1 MKTNPIATRIA
12 SSLEPDAPAPLY
24 HQVAAIVRWE
34 IEAGRIPLGTL
45 LPTVREVARVA
56 EVNYHTVRRAWEEL
70 AGQGVVALRRG
81 VGARVV
87 RAPPRDSEWTPAPA
101 AGEQAALPRA
111 WVTGHSLPAAAAV
124 AADLMARWA
133 VEAAAWP
140 LDATAPP
147 PGVII
152 SLAGSEARQ
161 RWPAR
166 EADCREVATPLA
178 AGFLALVQR
187 TARLL
192 DIPRVALHGGDDP
205 ALADLA
211 RQLPRVGLRV
221 ERPATP
227 PQSLDAIAVLHLLE
241 RDAWEA
247 LDPHDRW
254 HPAVLPIAREAA
266 AGPLAG
272 LASEQE
278 WRPAGA

>member
-1 MKTNPIATRIA
+1 MEPNPIAARIA
-12 SSLEPDAPAPLY
+12 SSLDPGAPAPLY

-45 LPTVREVARVA
+45 LPTVREVARLA
-56 EVNYHTVRRAWEEL
+56 GINYHTVRRAWEEL
-70 AGQGVVALRRG
+70 AAQGVVALRRG

-87 RAPPRDSEWTPAPA
+87 RAPPRESEWTPAPPG
-101 AGEQAALPRA
+101 GESAPLPRA
-111 WVTGHSLPAAAAV
+111 WITGHSLPVAASV

-133 VEAAAWP
+133 VEAGAWP

-152 SLAGSEARQ
+152 SLAGAEARR

-192 DIPRVALHGGDDP
+192 GTARIALHGGDDP
-205 ALADLA
+205 ALVDLA

-221 ERPATP
+221 ERPATLP
-227 PQSLDAIAVLHLLE
+227 ASLDTVERLHVLELA
-241 RDAWEA
+241 AWEA
-247 LDPHDRW
+247 LDPDDRW

-272 LASEQE
+272 LATEQE
-278 WRPAGA
+278 WHPRGS